1 MELLGPHQTQTD
13 FHPQRVQE
21 PLDIPGGHPQDPPGG
36 EMAFLCHGLGN
47 PFFEVQGP
55 AVCHDGD
62 VIPLTTAGF
71 RLGGFCARGGNVP
84 GLQQSCWHHDLLLT
98 T

>member
-1 MELLGPHQTQTD
+1 MFFANSHIHHRYKPMELLGPHQTQTD

-47 PFFEVQGP
+47 PFLRSKGQPYVMMEM
-55 AVCHDGD
+55 
-62 VIPLTTAGF
+62 
-71 RLGGFCARGGNVP
+71 
-84 GLQQSCWHHDLLLT
+84 
-98 T
+98 